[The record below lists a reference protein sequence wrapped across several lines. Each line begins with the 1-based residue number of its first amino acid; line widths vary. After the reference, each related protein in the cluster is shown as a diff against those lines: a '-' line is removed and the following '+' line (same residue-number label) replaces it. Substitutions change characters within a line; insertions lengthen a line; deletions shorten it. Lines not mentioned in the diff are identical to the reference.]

1 MEYIGRR
8 ALVGLAGDRDRFTI
22 DGFDFV
28 EHLDDLHD
36 AYVMWNAGENDGR
49 EAKQSVESKVDC
61 RRAVG
66 KELTISDQFIM
77 YILYLFHLM
86 IKFDS
91 LRSVVDYTYLFL
103 FENDYCDLFTNVFFD
118 YLTFGRCYAS

>member
-1 MEYIGRR
+1 M
-8 ALVGLAGDRDRFTI
+8 
-22 DGFDFV
+22 
-28 EHLDDLHD
+28 
-36 AYVMWNAGENDGR
+36 
-49 EAKQSVESKVDC
+49 ESKVDC

-77 YILYLFHLM
+77 YILYLFYSM

-91 LRSVVDYTYLFL
+91 LRSVVDYLFL